1 MVQISL
7 DLELTLCVCKPS
19 SRPALARAL
28 AGSWIHPSPFTAV
41 PVKGW
46 GSPRGTCLLRAR
58 VSLLPS
64 PPGAGERSQMEP
76 AARAHGGSGFV
87 SHPHTG
93 CPLPREGV
101 CDARGAATAGG
112 FAPTGLGRQLGRRRR
127 VSVGIFVVVP
137 LCEKPQG
144 TQTCSPLPT
153 LSFWDDPKE
162 LCLPCPAGRPSA
174 GVPWGLAG
182 RRCHPLMSPIL
193 LQVQTRAFQQG
204 SWSWKI
210 SAVHPDFGKPRRGD
224 ACLARLEKQ
233 GAASRGHVGARQS
246 LTRLTDSLNTFLP
259 SLSSAGA
266 VLLGQGCSVT
276 GAGPMAALTSG
287 GASRNPLSPCTSSL
301 GSQCSQTTSHE
312 VCNGERNTC
321 LQGRSAACCPD
332 PSPSPSL

>member
-1 MVQISL
+1 MSCGETQCRCPV
-7 DLELTLCVCKPS
+7 
-19 SRPALARAL
+19 
-28 AGSWIHPSPFTAV
+28 GS
-41 PVKGW
+41 G
-46 GSPRGTCLLRAR
+46 REEM
-58 VSLLPS
+58 S
-64 PPGAGERSQMEP
+64 PPDVTHSTP
-76 AARAHGGSGFV
+76 GSNKG
-87 SHPHTG
+87 
-93 CPLPREGV
+93 
-101 CDARGAATAGG
+101 
-112 FAPTGLGRQLGRRRR
+112 
-127 VSVGIFVVVP
+127 
-137 LCEKPQG
+137 
-144 TQTCSPLPT
+144 
-153 LSFWDDPKE
+153 
-162 LCLPCPAGRPSA
+162 
-174 GVPWGLAG
+174 
-182 RRCHPLMSPIL
+182 
-193 LQVQTRAFQQG
+193 FQQG

-224 ACLARLEKQ
+224 ACLARLGKQ

-246 LTRLTDSLNTFLP
+246 LTHLTDSLNTFLP